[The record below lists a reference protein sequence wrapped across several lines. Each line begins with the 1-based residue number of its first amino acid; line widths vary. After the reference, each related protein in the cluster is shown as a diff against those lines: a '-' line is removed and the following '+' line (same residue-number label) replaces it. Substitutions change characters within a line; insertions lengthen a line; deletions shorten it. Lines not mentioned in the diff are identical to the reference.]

1 VSVPR
6 ERIEQ
11 GIHVEVV
18 PLEARSL
25 QGRHAGLI
33 SRTIAN
39 VVDLGV
45 VIVFVFGSYI
55 VWAGIKLLWQGAAF
69 TRPTPG
75 FGPAFFFATVVN
87 IGYFTVTWT
96 TAGRTIGDQLMGLRV
111 IGRNGHTMRV
121 GMSFIRAAFCV
132 AFPFGLLWAGVSRED
147 RSVQDLVLRT
157 TVIHDW
163 LGRTGGDD
171 ALSRMDRSEDAL
183 GSGIHVQP
191 AVADEADDRHPEPIP
206 RVDGE

>member
-1 VSVPR
+1 MSVPR
-6 ERIEQ
+6 ERVEQ

-39 VVDLGV
+39 VVDLGL
-45 VIVFVFGSYI
+45 VIAFVFGTYI
-55 VWAGIKLLWQGAAF
+55 IWAGVKLLWQGAAF

-75 FGPAFFFATVVN
+75 FGPAFFFATAVHIV
-87 IGYFTVTWT
+87 YFTVTWST
-96 TAGRTIGDQLMGLRV
+96 SGRTIGDQLMGLLV
-111 IGRNGHTMRV
+111 IGRNGHTLHV
-121 GMSFIRAAFCV
+121 GMAFVRAALCV
-132 AFPFGLLWAGVSRED
+132 FFPFGLLWAGVSREH

-163 LGRTGGDD
+163 LGRTGRDEQP
-171 ALSRMDRSEDAL
+171 SRVDRSDDAL
-183 GSGIHVQP
+183 GSRVDVQTT
-191 AVADEADDRHPEPIP
+191 VAHEADDRHPEPLS
-206 RVDGE
+206 RLDGQ